1 MRVSRG
7 MHHLSIGFV
16 PNWSAVG
23 GGWFATKPSG
33 ATARNDRSAPPFIA
47 SIWRRLSS
55 GHEHAGLPDSC
66 EDLTP
71 VVDRAVALLTESYRP
86 VDFDELDLTL
96 GWTDEESR
104 LEFLEVTKRLETR
117 LRRRLRRQWTVRVS
131 PSPGVVEVT
140 LMGEYM
146 CDWPL
151 WTHDGLSDPDDWT
164 MLSDDLKDRLRA
176 WAVEADPDHVPGP
189 DPVVTEQLLQELRS
203 VLGSRFVVYGLD
215 SDR

>member
-1 MRVSRG
+1 MVRDQAQWGPR
-7 MHHLSIGFV
+7 L
-16 PNWSAVG
+16 
-23 GGWFATKPSG
+23 G
-33 ATARNDRSAPPFIA
+33 ATRSAPPFIA

-55 GHEHAGLPDSC
+55 GHEHAGLRTAARN
-66 EDLTP
+66 LTP

-96 GWTDEESR
+96 GWTDEKSR
-104 LEFLEVTKRLETR
+104 LEFLEVTRRLETR

-151 WTHDGLSDPDDWT
+151 WTH
-164 MLSDDLKDRLRA
+164 
-176 WAVEADPDHVPGP
+176 E
-189 DPVVTEQLLQELRS
+189 RS
-203 VLGSRFVVYGLD
+203 Q
-215 SDR
+215 